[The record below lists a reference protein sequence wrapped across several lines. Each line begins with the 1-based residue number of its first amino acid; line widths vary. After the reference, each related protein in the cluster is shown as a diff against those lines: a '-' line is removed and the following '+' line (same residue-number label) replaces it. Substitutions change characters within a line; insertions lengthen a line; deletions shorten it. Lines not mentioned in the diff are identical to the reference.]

1 MTITLFR
8 AKEAEIKIGDTIASP
23 SATTTMYSQLTGIA
37 TISDRC
43 KSIEFS
49 GGEADT
55 ESIYFFG
62 SDTDGRQNAVQE
74 EQNMTDVEFSGTL
87 RLSDNI
93 PTGWATVAPATVGS
107 TGYTRVQGDGTRTA
121 KCIVVKYTD
130 ASTGEDLILSMNN
143 ALFTKLGDIS
153 QDAEGHAEIEIGAK
167 CLAKDYRLEY
177 SAS

>member
-1 MTITLFR
+1 MTITLFK
-8 AKEAEIKIGDTIASP
+8 AKEAEIKIGTKIANP
-23 SATTTMYSQLTGIA
+23 SSTATMYSQLTGIT

-55 ESIYFFG
+55 ESVYFFG
-62 SDTDGRQNAVQE
+62 SDNDGRQNAAQE

-93 PTGWATVAPATVGS
+93 PTGWATVAPASVGS
-107 TGYTRVQGDGTRTA
+107 TGYTRVQGDGARTA

-130 ASTGEDLILSMNN
+130 GATGEDLIVSMNN
-143 ALFTKLGDIS
+143 ALFTKLGDVS

-167 CLAKDYRLEY
+167 CLAKDFRMEY
-177 SAS
+177 SAA